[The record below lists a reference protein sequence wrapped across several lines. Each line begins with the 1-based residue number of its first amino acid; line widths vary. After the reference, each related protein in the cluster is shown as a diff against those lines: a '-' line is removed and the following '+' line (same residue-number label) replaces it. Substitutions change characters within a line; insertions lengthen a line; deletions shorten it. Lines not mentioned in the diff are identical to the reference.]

1 MLVENGCSSVTA
13 SVRKLFRSDQRPASA
28 LPAPR
33 AGLLAITAH
42 RGFSRANGAS
52 ESVPRRV
59 LNCRFRASPLSLR
72 QFDTNGG
79 KRRPTRRAAPP
90 FALPA
95 PRRPPCGRLSSRA
108 VSTERGQRA
117 NLKSERPPPCA
128 TPRHRDGGP
137 LWPPPRP
144 GHADSSSPSES
155 SPRMVPVTAVS
166 DSRCVSQVGRP
177 RHLEAPVQIVVP
189 LAAMV
194 GAS

>member
-52 ESVPRRV
+52 ESAPRRV
-59 LNCRFRASPLSLR
+59 LNCRFRASPLSLQ

-95 PRRPPCGRLSSRA
+95 PRRPPVRSALKP
-108 VSTERGQRA
+108 RG
-117 NLKSERPPPCA
+117 LDGKRPE
-128 TPRHRDGGP
+128 GE
-137 LWPPPRP
+137 L
-144 GHADSSSPSES
+144 EL
-155 SPRMVPVTAVS
+155 TAPAAL
-166 DSRCVSQVGRP
+166 RYP
-177 RHLEAPVQIVVP
+177 AAP
-189 LAAMV
+189 
-194 GAS
+194 